1 MNIEK
6 GLQNMSGTGFKSC
19 FLHLLKCHLVS
30 PMHYESHNST
40 QDCGKQMNFFLA
52 CWTTCSIKLKT
63 FDRSGRS

>member
-40 QDCGKQMNFFLA
+40 QDCGKQMNF
-52 CWTTCSIKLKT
+52 
-63 FDRSGRS
+63 